1 VPKLLLADDSPTTQ
15 KVVQLTFADEGIEVV
30 IADDG
35 DSAMELFAHHRPDIV
50 LADINMPGLNG
61 YEVCEAIRKRADY
74 GATPVIL
81 LAGSFEPFDVELA
94 HRVGA
99 NDYLTKPFAS
109 IRRLVATVTA
119 LLDTST
125 RHDSAAEETVEPNS
139 VPPHVPESEA
149 EPVAELESELEAAPS
164 AEPQQQPE
172 SVPAV
177 EQSPENAPGPSLPP
191 EPDMYATDDI
201 ENLISQSFVETVEM
215 PHTVV
220 ERVLSEISS
229 QKADQPSDQPA
240 SQPDDV
246 AFDDE
251 LIETTFANEPDGSII
266 QSQPVQDESPVD
278 ERSWETVSPISF
290 ESGNDE
296 SSQNGNSTA
305 AAEHREEPLGE
316 AFAPPHNGFAE
327 AQTEQS
333 EPTAD
338 INTAELRLAPT
349 EEFQIDQSGDEAYF
363 EPAAESIDENGEV
376 QSTQFEEAAW
386 PVGENVGAEEPDN
399 YQEPPANEV
408 EHQAEQRA
416 TEPEIGDESS
426 AEFTEPESAPAEEH
440 VPAPTPWESVA
451 EPQPARFSLD
461 ESNLLELPI
470 GFGGRSGQTTIEPE
484 NEFSPMTAAIAPEVV
499 DAIARAT
506 ASQISE
512 ELVREIAQRIVP
524 KVIEEVMARRKSEN
538 INE

>member
-1 VPKLLLADDSPTTQ
+1 MPKLLLADDSPTTQ

-30 IADDG
+30 VADDG
-35 DSAMELFAHHRPDIV
+35 DSAMELYAHHRPDIV
-50 LADINMPGLNG
+50 LADINIPGLNG
-61 YEVCEAIRKRADY
+61 YEVCEAIRKRADN

-119 LLDTST
+119 LLDTVT

-149 EPVAELESELEAAPS
+149 EPVAELESESETSPA
-164 AEPQQQPE
+164 AEPE
-172 SVPAV
+172 SEPAPAV

-229 QKADQPSDQPA
+229 QKADQPSGQPA
-240 SQPDDV
+240 DRLDDV

-278 ERSWETVSPISF
+278 ERSWETVSPLVF
-290 ESGNDE
+290 EGGDVE
-296 SSQNGNSTA
+296 SSQNGNSA
-305 AAEHREEPLGE
+305 AAEHREEPLVEEFVPPQADFGE
-316 AFAPPHNGFAE
+316 P
-327 AQTEQS
+327 QTEES
-333 EPTAD
+333 EPTAYT
-338 INTAELRLAPT
+338 NTAELRLAPT

-386 PVGENVGAEEPDN
+386 PAGENVGAEEPDN

-408 EHQAEQRA
+408 EHQAEQQP

-426 AEFTEPESAPAEEH
+426 AEFTEPESAPAEEN

-484 NEFSPMTAAIAPEVV
+484 NEFSPVAAAIAPDIINE
-499 DAIARAT
+499 IARAT

-538 INE
+538 IDE

>member
-35 DSAMELFAHHRPDIV
+35 DSAMELYAHHRPDIV
-50 LADINMPGLNG
+50 LADINIPGLNG
-61 YEVCEAIRKRADY
+61 YEVCEAIRKRADN

-119 LLDTST
+119 LLDGAVK
-125 RHDSAAEETVEPNS
+125 HDTAAEETVEPNS
-139 VPPHVPESEA
+139 VLPDASDSDA
-149 EPVAELESELEAAPS
+149 EPVAELESESQPAPAAELEPDS
-164 AEPQQQPE
+164 EPART
-172 SVPAV
+172 VA
-177 EQSPENAPGPSLPP
+177 QSPENAPGPSLPP

-229 QKADQPSDQPA
+229 QKADQPSEQPA
-240 SQPDDV
+240 SRTDDV

-251 LIETTFANEPDGSII
+251 LIETTFANEPDGSIGHSETI
-266 QSQPVQDESPVD
+266 QEEVPVD
-278 ERSWETVSPISF
+278 ERFWESVSPFHS
-290 ESGNDE
+290 ESDDLK
-296 SSQNGNSTA
+296 SSQNGVSA
-305 AAEHREEPLGE
+305 AEAEHREEPLVE
-316 AFAPPHNGFAE
+316 EFVPPQADFAE
-327 AQTEQS
+327 SQTGQS
-333 EPTAD
+333 EPAAET
-338 INTAELRLAPT
+338 NTAELRLAPT

-363 EPAAESIDENGEV
+363 EPAAEPVDEKDEL
-376 QSTQFEEAAW
+376 QSTFQEASP
-386 PVGENVGAEEPDN
+386 PVDENVGVDEPIN
-399 YQEPPANEV
+399 YQEPPLNEV
-408 EHQAEQRA
+408 EYQADQQIK
-416 TEPEIGDESS
+416 EPEMVDEPS
-426 AEFTEPESAPAEEH
+426 AGFTEPESEPTEEH
-440 VPAPTPWESVA
+440 TPTPWESVA

-461 ESNLLELPI
+461 ESNLLELPV
-470 GFGGRSGQTTIEPE
+470 GFGSRSGQIKIEPD
-484 NEFSPMTAAIAPEVV
+484 NEYSPVASAIAPDIINE
-499 DAIARAT
+499 IARAT

-538 INE
+538 IDE